1 MSQPLP
7 PYPPE
12 QEPREAQMTHRPRPR
27 PMGRARRVFCG
38 YLMVAGALATLA
50 ALTLLVVRLFVE
62 IGKWA

>member
-7 PYPPE
+7 PYPPV
-12 QEPREAQMTHRPRPR
+12 QDPRQPQMKHRPRPR
-27 PMGRARRVFCG
+27 PMGRARRVFRG
-38 YLMVAGALATLA
+38 YLMVVGALATLA